1 MNFQRATLSM
11 PSHDFLHAYRVMSCL
26 INFFIPFPYFFIYI
40 SLAAAAALLQFT
52 FCFDPLPTL
61 LLCNSLERDYY
72 EKKNCSSFSCTF
84 AVFCCVWMEEM
95 EEGKYAVII
104 LLILAY
110 WIFVFA
116 IAPRTRL
123 NNRLAG
129 YATQGKLLKINLQFC
144 NFLHISN
151 EKEVVEGMRARLN
164 YIWME
169 FKNL

>member
-40 SLAAAAALLQFT
+40 SLAAAALLQFT